1 MSKSML
7 DIYTDYLICSFGQAS
22 ATGLARLLSN
32 EISHDAVTRF
42 LSAEPKTSA
51 ALWHV
56 VKPLVRQ
63 VEGDEGVIIID
74 DSIEEKPSTDGNELA
89 SWHYGHSTD
98 RTVKGI
104 NFLTALYRA
113 GEVSLPVAFDLATK
127 EVEYFDPKQRKQKRK
142 SALPKNDRYRMLLR
156 VATHNQVRFRY
167 VLNDSVVRYLLRNWD
182 LGRNRSDMSSMTRW
196 FASSENMKFVK
207 HQSRREFVMPLRENR
222 KVAVSGAAKKH
233 GQYQAV
239 STLEL
244 EAETTRHIWLEEVDF
259 PLLLTREVF
268 TNGDGSAG
276 VRYLVSSDLTL
287 DFDRLTKLYQRR
299 WSIEVYHKSLK
310 QNASLEKSPT
320 RTTTTQRNH
329 LFASLCAYVKLEALK
344 IKTGVGHFA
353 IKSKIYLSAL
363 KAAYAEVVKLNPQ
376 PLAA

>member
-1 MSKSML
+1 ML

-56 VKPLVRQ
+56 VKPLVRS
-63 VEGDEGVIIID
+63 VEHDEGVLIID
-74 DSIEEKPSTDGNELA
+74 DSIEEKPSTDENELV
-89 SWHYGHSTD
+89 SWHYDHSKD

-104 NFLTALYRA
+104 NFLTALYHVSD
-113 GEVSLPVAFDLATK
+113 VSLPVAFDLVTK
-127 EVEYFDPKQRKQKRK
+127 TEEYTDRKTKKSKRK
-142 SALPKNDRYRMLLR
+142 SSITKNERYRLLLR
-156 VATHNQVRFRY
+156 VATHNQVKFKY
-167 VLNDSVVRYLLRNWD
+167 VLNDV
-182 LGRNRSDMSSMTRW
+182 W
-196 FASSENMKFVK
+196 FASSENMKFIK
-207 HQSRREFVMPLRENR
+207 HQLGKEFVMPLKENR
-222 KVAVSGAAKKH
+222 KVAHTAAEKKS
-233 GQYQAV
+233 GQYVAV
-239 STLEL
+239 NTLEL
-244 EAETTRHIWLEEVDF
+244 TSGATQPVWLEEVDF
-259 PLLLTREVF
+259 PLSLTKEVF
-268 TNGDGSAG
+268 TNEDGSTG

-287 DFDRLTKLYQRR
+287 SFDHLTKLYQKR

-310 QNASLEKSPT
+310 QNAGLEKSPT
-320 RTTTTQRNH
+320 RTPTTQRNH

>member
-1 MSKSML
+1 ML

-56 VKPLVRQ
+56 VKPLVRS
-63 VEGDEGVIIID
+63 VEREDGVFIID
-74 DSIEEKPSTDGNELA
+74 DSIQEKPSPDENELS
-89 SWHYGHSTD
+89 SWHYDHSQD

-104 NFLTALYRA
+104 NFLTALYHA
-113 GEVSLPVAFDLATK
+113 SEVSLPVAFDLVTK
-127 EVEYFDPKQRKQKRK
+127 TVQYTDAKTKKMKRK
-142 SALPKNDRYRMLLR
+142 SAATKNERYRTLLR
-156 VATHNQVRFRY
+156 VATHNQVKFKY
-167 VLNDSVVRYLLRNWD
+167 VLNDV
-182 LGRNRSDMSSMTRW
+182 W
-196 FASSENMKFVK
+196 FASSENMKFIK
-207 HQSRREFVMPLRENR
+207 HQLTKEFVMPLKENR
-222 KVAVSGAAKKH
+222 KLALTLAEKKPGRYVAVNS
-233 GQYQAV
+233 
-239 STLEL
+239 LEL
-244 EAETTRHIWLEEVDF
+244 AAGTTQQIWLEAVDF
-259 PLLLTREVF
+259 PLLLTKEVF
-268 TNGDGSAG
+268 TNEDGSVG

-287 DFDRLTKLYQRR
+287 DFDQTTKLYQKR

-344 IKTGVGHFA
+344 IKTGVGHFSL
-353 IKSKIYLSAL
+353 KSKIYLSAL

>member
-42 LSAEPKTSA
+42 LSTEPKTSA

-56 VKPLVRQ
+56 VKPLVRS
-63 VEGDEGVIIID
+63 VERDDGVLIID
-74 DSIEEKPSTDGNELA
+74 DSIQEKPSTDENELV
-89 SWHYGHSTD
+89 SWHYDHSKD

-104 NFLTALYRA
+104 NFLTALYHA
-113 GEVSLPVAFDLATK
+113 SEVSLPVAFDLVTK
-127 EVEYFDPKQRKQKRK
+127 EVEYFDPKASKRKRK
-142 SALPKNDRYRMLLR
+142 SALTKNERYRTLLR
-156 VATHNQVRFRY
+156 VAAHNQVRFKY
-167 VLNDSVVRYLLRNWD
+167 VLNDV
-182 LGRNRSDMSSMTRW
+182 W
-196 FASSENMKFVK
+196 FASSDNMKFIK
-207 HQSRREFVMPLRENR
+207 HQLKKEFVMPLKENR
-222 KVAVSGAAKKH
+222 KVARSGQEKKQ
-233 GQYQAV
+233 GQYVAVNQLEFQA
-239 STLEL
+239 
-244 EAETTRHIWLEEVDF
+244 ATTQPIWLEAVDF
-259 PLLLTREVF
+259 PVLLSREIF
-268 TNGDGSAG
+268 TNEDASVG

-287 DFDRLTKLYQRR
+287 SFDQTTKLYQKR

-344 IKTGVGHFA
+344 IKTGVGHFT